1 MDLVDRG
8 PMRKKYRTLREIQRT
23 LKAEIGGLNFV
34 LALLCASLASSSYK
48 PWVVAIHLVVIGVIL
63 FQIARNWGQIKGI
76 DPSRLTKVGWATL
89 GYGSLIVAW
98 LAKPELPLAKT
109 CDSRDAIRRLLPE
122 EEAEFLAWF
131 TQLESTLERK
141 GVRLADYPLD
151 SIVGAFVRGTS
162 PEDFVAG
169 EWKKL
174 SLVSGAELEA
184 ALEAGTQTGGPV
196 LSPQAS
202 AQGDDPLSPPPS

>member
-34 LALLCASLASSSYK
+34 LALVCASLASSSYK

-98 LAKPELPLAKT
+98 LAKPELPLAKK

-131 TQLESTLERK
+131 IQLESTLERK

-151 SIVGAFVRGTS
+151 SIVGAFARGTS

-174 SLVSGAELEA
+174 SLVSRAEFEA
-184 ALEAGTQTGGPV
+184 AIESGTQTGGPV

>member
-23 LKAEIGGLNFV
+23 LKAEIGGLNLV
-34 LALLCASLASSSYK
+34 LALLCANLATSSYK

-76 DPSRLTKVGWATL
+76 DLSRLTKIGWATL
-89 GYGSLIVAW
+89 GYGSLIIAW
-98 LAKPELPLAKT
+98 LAKPELPLAKK

-174 SLVSGAELEA
+174 SLVSGAEFEA
-184 ALEAGTQTGGPV
+184 ALEARTQTGGPV
-196 LSPQAS
+196 LSPQAI
-202 AQGDDPLSPPPS
+202 ARDDDPLGPPPS